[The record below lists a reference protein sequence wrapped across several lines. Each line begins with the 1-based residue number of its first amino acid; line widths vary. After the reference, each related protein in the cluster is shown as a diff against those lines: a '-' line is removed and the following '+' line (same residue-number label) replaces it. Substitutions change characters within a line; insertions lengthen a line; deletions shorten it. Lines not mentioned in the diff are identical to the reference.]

1 MDTIEESVDFLKE
14 NNVTYILSVPW
25 AAPLDLRMPPAYKW
39 CVLTRYLGD
48 PQYLPPVYVG
58 SKGAAVYHVGA
69 LEEETAYASF
79 TQEDLA
85 PPIKQLTVNVTV
97 TNATS
102 PASGKFHMPVPVD
115 YREGL
120 MMVSVNSSKHL
131 VSAELWQGIIPEV
144 VTNPSGTYV
153 PLVQWPV
160 QPAGG
165 AGFENPS
172 FVWRIDKWGYFTFF
186 VINQEETYEESFN
199 VTVNIRVYNYW
210 DIQSLFISEGPE
222 AYSITSFDE
231 MFPLLKTLYIQTNE
245 TSILNI
251 NSMTSNKKI
260 SLEVYS
266 GFIPNTVI
274 NWSEQY
280 GMVTRQPSLNN
291 NTGEVDPSIQ
301 NLQLPKG
308 WYSILA
314 VYRDNYTEQ
323 VDFSL
328 EIELAVP

>member
-1 MDTIEESVDFLKE
+1 M
-14 NNVTYILSVPW
+14 
-25 AAPLDLRMPPAYKW
+25 
-39 CVLTRYLGD
+39 
-48 PQYLPPVYVG
+48 
-58 SKGAAVYHVGA
+58 
-69 LEEETAYASF
+69 
-79 TQEDLA
+79 
-85 PPIKQLTVNVTV
+85 TV
-97 TNATS
+97 T
-102 PASGKFHMPVPVD
+102 
-115 YREGL
+115 
-120 MMVSVNSSKHL
+120 VNSSKHL
-131 VSAELWQGIIPEV
+131 VSTELWQGIIPEV

-186 VINQEETYEESFN
+186 VINQEETREESFN

-231 MFPLLKTLYIQTNE
+231 TFPLLKTLYIQTNE

-251 NSMTSNKKI
+251 DSMTNNKKI

-323 VDFSL
+323 VDISL
-328 EIELAVP
+328 EIELTVP